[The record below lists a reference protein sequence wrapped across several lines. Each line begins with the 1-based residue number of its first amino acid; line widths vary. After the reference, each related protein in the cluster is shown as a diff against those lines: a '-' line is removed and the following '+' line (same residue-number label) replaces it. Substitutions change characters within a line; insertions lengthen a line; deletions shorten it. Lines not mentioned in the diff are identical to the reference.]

1 MNDYSMWNLSH
12 STNTMYRTLLNAGIY
27 DGSTATVDQTYAYLE
42 GNGHKILIDTG
53 YSFEDDNAIVARS
66 YGVSGYKPPE
76 EVLGQIGVGPED
88 IDTVLLTHAH
98 LDHAG
103 NLGPFINA
111 TFYLQR
117 REFEEGLQLY
127 LLGKRYTEVNCA
139 YVKGDLRKL
148 FDMLLDHRLV
158 LVEGEV
164 SDILPGIDLIPAF
177 DTHSPG
183 HQVVRV
189 RNPEEGRSW
198 VFCGDLILS
207 EGNLFGLDGNGI
219 LEPAINGGGSW
230 LSMIKAAEM
239 VLQLSDGD
247 IGHVVPSHA
256 TFVRNLHPCREFAE
270 KLFVTELHLAP
281 GETSRL

>member
-12 STNTMYRTLLNAGIY
+12 STNVMYRTLLSTGIY
-27 DGSTATVDQTYAYLE
+27 DGSTARVDQTYAYLE
-42 GNGHKILIDTG
+42 GNGHKVLVDTG
-53 YSFEDDNAIVARS
+53 YSFEDDNADYARY
-66 YGVSGYKPPE
+66 YGVTGYQPPA
-76 EVLGQIGVGPED
+76 EVLGQVGVKPEE

-103 NLGPFINA
+103 NLAPFTNA

-117 REFEEGLQLY
+117 REFEQAVQLY

-148 FDMLLDHRLV
+148 FDVLLDYRLV

-164 SDILPGIDLIPAF
+164 ADVLPGIDLIPAF

-189 RNPEEGRSW
+189 RNADEGKPW
-198 VFCGDLILS
+198 VFCGDLVFS
-207 EGNLFGLDGNGI
+207 EDNLLGRDGSGI

-230 LSMIKAAEM
+230 LNMAKAAEM
-239 VLQLSDGD
+239 VLKLSDGD

-256 TFVRNLHPCREFAE
+256 SFVRELHPCREFAE
-270 KLFVTELHLAP
+270 HLYVTELHLAP
-281 GETSRL
+281 GEKSRL